1 MKKELNFQKKD
12 FVPIYGMFN
21 RYYRNETVFPFR
33 AGLAEEA
40 NYDNIVEIA
49 KMSAFSLYHLGSALI
64 ALYSIPYLL

>member
-21 RYYRNETVFPFR
+21 RCYRNETIFPFR
-33 AGLAEEA
+33 AAFSED
-40 NYDNIVEIA
+40 NYDNYIETV

-64 ALYSIPYLL
+64 VLYSIPYLL